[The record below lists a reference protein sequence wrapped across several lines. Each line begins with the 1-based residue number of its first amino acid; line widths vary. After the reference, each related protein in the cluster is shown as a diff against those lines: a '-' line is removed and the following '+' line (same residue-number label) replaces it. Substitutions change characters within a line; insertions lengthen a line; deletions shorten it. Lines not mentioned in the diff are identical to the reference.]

1 MLQANIES
9 IDSPAR
15 SPTAQKQHAQNL
27 PRFVADTFA
36 FTADDTLAMQTS
48 DFAWLETPT
57 NFEDDLVMNSDS
69 AMMWPSIEASNAA
82 FIQAAGA
89 NLFQQ
94 Y

>member
-1 MLQANIES
+1 MSLANIDS
-9 IDSPAR
+9 TDSPAR
-15 SPTAQKQHAQNL
+15 SPTAQQRQAQNL

-48 DFAWLETPT
+48 DFAWFETPT
-57 NFEDDLVMNSDS
+57 NLEDDLVMNSDS